1 MGLIDYLRELS
12 DSKTE
17 PTAVGLTQLSGLWGE
32 DRETLAE
39 QWPLIPGERRLE
51 LLTRLAEMAD
61 DNVELDFHA
70 VFSNALTDELPRV
83 REAAVN
89 GLWESEDRKTLPR
102 LIERLDH
109 DGDDAVR
116 AAAASVLGR
125 FAVLADAGKFVQR
138 DADALYNALMGVL
151 RDDDEPVMVRRR
163 ALESAAPF
171 RRPEIHRWLQWGY
184 DHPDPAMRQS
194 AVFAMGRAGDSSWLS
209 FICDEME
216 SDDPAM
222 RFEAAN
228 AAREMGEEE
237 ALPSLIDLVNDIDS
251 EVSLAALHAIGGIG
265 GARAKKFL
273 RGRAASEDD
282 QVLGAAAAEILDE
295 MENDD
300 DFSMFRIEGTGE

>member
-1 MGLIDYLRELS
+1 MALIEYLRELS

-17 PTAVGLTQLSGLWGE
+17 PSAVGLAQLSGLLGE
-32 DRETLAE
+32 DLETLTE

-89 GLWESEDRKTLPR
+89 GLWESEDRKTIPR
-102 LIERLDH
+102 LIERLNH

-125 FAVLADAGKFVQR
+125 FALLADAGKFVQR

-163 ALESAAPF
+163 ALEAAAPF
-171 RRPEIHRWLQWGY
+171 RRPELHRWLQWGY

-194 AVFAMGRAGDSSWLS
+194 AVFAMGRSGDSLWLS

-222 RFEAAN
+222 RFDAAN

-237 ALPSLIDLVNDIDS
+237 ALPSLIDLANDIDA

-273 RGRAASEDD
+273 RGLAASEDD
-282 QVLGAAAAEILDE
+282 QVLGVAAAEILDE
-295 MENDD
+295 MESED
-300 DFSMFRIEGTGE
+300 DFSMFQIEETGE